1 MSEEPDFY
9 EEEENENGNNNN
21 SMGENFQPEISEIKE
36 GENSRDQ
43 NCSFGSEP
51 KKNEEPEN
59 ISMSMVQKD
68 PKKEETK
75 IPKKIFNDNYEN
87 PSLNSS
93 IKSKN
98 NSEDNEP
105 NFYDDE
111 EEIEVPNNNKNNNNN
126 RKNNNNN
133 KSIDLDEVNDDIE
146 DDLKKKDKEKDGI
159 KGPYNSIDDIKYHE
173 RITKEKEDLKKK
185 SIDINNIFEINDL
198 FDYNRDNPVFYLK
211 ENKQVLNRY
220 PWPLSTK
227 QLVSIIQKE
236 NLDYNELKVKLV
248 DIFEFKLKQAFEY
261 VDFIYVIKPEWAKN
275 VECSKIFMDLH
286 NFMNG
291 KKNKSKIDKT
301 EDKKDPIK
309 ISQSTIP
316 KASQT
321 NTFTVE
327 KKLNNMLKDKEQE
340 QEIEKK
346 EVKQYYPGKNAR
358 KTKKRRPAK
367 GDTKLK
373 VGFSYE

>member
-1 MSEEPDFY
+1 MSDEPEFY
-9 EEEENENGNNNN
+9 EEEENENGDNNN

-36 GENSRDQ
+36 KENSRDE
-43 NCSFGSEP
+43 NSSFENGN

-59 ISMSMVQKD
+59 ISMSMVQKE

-75 IPKKIFNDNYEN
+75 IPKKIFKDNYEN

-93 IKSKN
+93 IKSEN
-98 NSEDNEP
+98 NNEDNEP
-105 NFYDDE
+105 NFYDDD
-111 EEIEVPNNNKNNNNN
+111 EEIEVPNNNNNNNIN
-126 RKNNNNN
+126 NKNNNNN
-133 KSIDLDEVNDDIE
+133 KPIDLDKVDDDIE
-146 DDLKKKDKEKDGI
+146 NNLKNKDGGEEEI
-159 KGPYNSIDDIKYHE
+159 KGLFNFEDDIKYHE
-173 RITKEKEDLKKK
+173 RIKKEKDDLKKK

-198 FDYNRDNPVFYLK
+198 FDYNIDNPVFYLK

-301 EDKKDPIK
+301 QDKKDPIK

-358 KTKKRRPAK
+358 KTKKRRPVK